1 MPIQQVANMSTESS
15 RAEQL
20 VDQLSLEEQVSL
32 LSGEDFWSLPAIPRL
47 GINKMRVTDGPNG
60 ARGSGSLFGGVS
72 AACFPCG
79 ICIGATWNPE
89 LTEEIGSAIAQ
100 EVKSKGAHLSLGPT
114 VNVHRSCTNGRNFE
128 CYSEDPELASS
139 LTTAYIKGLQK
150 EGIGSAVKHFAGNES
165 EIERTT
171 IDSVVDERTL
181 REIYLRPFEDAVK
194 KAGTWSMMSS
204 YNKLN
209 GTYTAENRWLLT
221 QVLREEWGFDG
232 ALTSDWFGSRSTS
245 PTINAGLNMEMP
257 GPVRDRGQKLINAVD
272 SGEVTRDQVR
282 ALALDVLRLMERVG
296 SLDDNRPFQEHADD
310 LPEHRALIRKAG
322 AEGMVLLKNERNLLP
337 LKVESAGKVAVIGP
351 NAKVARIMGGGS
363 AQLNPHYAVTP
374 LEGLE
379 ARIGSSKLT
388 FSEGC
393 SNYRFE
399 PLYEGELQVEFFANR
414 QLSGEPVHT
423 ETMTD
428 GVAFWI
434 PPFGGNKVEVG
445 NFSAR
450 VSAKYT
456 ADSSGTHHLGF
467 HCAGLARVFLNDQL
481 ILDLTDN
488 WQKGRTFFEEGCD
501 EQTVAVELE
510 AGNEYKIHFD
520 FMSRESDNLTLSA
533 WRLGISKPLG
543 DIELQ
548 AAIEAATQADTVI
561 LFVGRSGEWDTEGS
575 DLENITLPGRQ
586 DELISKILE
595 VNSNTIV
602 VLQTGGPIEMPWIDQ
617 APAVVQAWYP
627 GQECGN
633 AIADVL
639 FGDVEPTGRL
649 PQSFPVKWSD
659 NPTAMGDD
667 LVYPGKDGRV
677 EYREKLNIGYR
688 HYDTTVVKPLFPFG
702 FGLGYTAFALSGLNA
717 ETNDDGS
724 VSASVKVTNTG
735 ANRGTTVVQLYT
747 SELNSK
753 VERPVKELKQFNKLT
768 LQAGE
773 SAVVEFGLG
782 LRDFAYCDIDAK
794 GWRVD
799 AGTFRISA
807 GFNAEQIEQTCDV
820 ELTDQ
825 FTGY

>member
-1 MPIQQVANMSTESS
+1 MSKQDL
-15 RAEQL
+15 RIEQL
-20 VDQLSLEEQVSL
+20 IDQMTLEEQVSL

-79 ICIGATWNPE
+79 IAIGATWNTE
-89 LTEEIGSAIAQ
+89 LTEEIGKAIAQ
-100 EVKSKGAHLSLGPT
+100 EVKSKGAHVSLGPT

-128 CYSEDPELASS
+128 CYSEDPELAAA

-150 EGIGSAVKHFAGNES
+150 EGVGSAVKHFAGNES

-221 QVLREEWGFDG
+221 QVLRNEWGFDG
-232 ALTSDWFGSRSTS
+232 ALTSDWFGSRSTA

-257 GPVRDRGQKLINAVD
+257 GPVRDRGQKLIDAIEA
-272 SGEVTRDQVR
+272 GEVSREQVR
-282 ALALDVLRLMERVG
+282 SLTLDILRLMERVG
-296 SLDDNRPFQEHADD
+296 SLDDGSSFEEHADD
-310 LPEHRALIRKAG
+310 RPEHRALIRQAG
-322 AEGMVLLKNERNLLP
+322 AESIVLLKNSKNLLP
-337 LKVESAGKVAVIGP
+337 LQPETAGKIAVIGP
-351 NAKVARIMGGGS
+351 NANVARIMGGGS
-363 AQLNPHYAVTP
+363 AQLNPHYTVTP
-374 LEGLE
+374 LEGLT
-379 ARIGSSKLT
+379 ARIDASNLT
-388 FSEGC
+388 FAEGC

-399 PLYEGELQVEFFANR
+399 PLYKGELQVEFFANR
-414 QLSGEPVHT
+414 ELTGEPVHT
-423 ETMTD
+423 ESMTD

-434 PPFGGNKVEVG
+434 PPFGGNKVAVG

-450 VSAKYT
+450 VSAKYVPN
-456 ADSSGTHHLGF
+456 SSGIHHLGF
-467 HCAGLARVFLNDQL
+467 HCAGLARVFLNNEL
-481 ILDLTDN
+481 ILDLTDH
-488 WQKGRTFFEEGCD
+488 WKKGRTFFEEGCD
-501 EQTVAVELE
+501 EQTVPVELVAE
-510 AGNEYKIHFD
+510 TEYKIHFD

-543 DIELQ
+543 DVEMEEAIR
-548 AAIEAATQADTVI
+548 AASEADTVV
-561 LFVGRSGEWDTEGS
+561 LFAGRSGEWDTEGS
-575 DLENITLPGRQ
+575 DLENIALPGRQ
-586 DELISKILE
+586 DELISKVLE
-595 VNSNTIV
+595 ANPNTVV
-602 VLQTGGPIEMPWIDQ
+602 VLQTGGPVEMPWIDK
-617 APAVVQAWYP
+617 AHAVMQAWYP

-649 PQSFPVKWSD
+649 PQSFPVKWSE
-659 NPTAMGDD
+659 NPTAVGDD

-677 EYREKLNIGYR
+677 VYREKLNIGYR
-688 HYDTTVVKPLFPFG
+688 HYDARGVKTLFPFG
-702 FGLGYTAFALSGLNA
+702 FGLGYTEFALSDLTAEANA
-717 ETNDDGS
+717 DGS

-773 SAVVEFGLG
+773 SAVVEFELG
-782 LRDFAYCDIDAK
+782 LRDFAYCDVDSK

-799 AGTFRISA
+799 AGTFRLSA
-807 GFNAEQIEQTCDV
+807 GFNAEQIEQTCEI
-820 ELTDQ
+820 ELADQ

>member
-1 MPIQQVANMSTESS
+1 MSNQAT
-15 RAEQL
+15 RIEQL
-20 VDQLSLEEQVSL
+20 IDQMTLEEQVSL

-47 GINKMRVTDGPNG
+47 GVNKMRVTDGPNG

-79 ICIGATWNPE
+79 ISIGATWNPE
-89 LTEEIGSAIAQ
+89 LAEEIGKAIAQ
-100 EVKSKGAHLSLGPT
+100 EVKSKSAHLSLGPT

-128 CYSEDPELASS
+128 CYSEDPELAAS
-139 LTTAYIKGLQK
+139 LTTAYINGLQR
-150 EGIGSAVKHFAGNES
+150 EGVGSAVKHFAGNES

-171 IDSVVDERTL
+171 IDSVIDERTL

-221 QVLREEWGFDG
+221 EVLRNEWGFDG

-257 GPVRDRGQKLINAVD
+257 GPVRDRGQKLIDAIEA
-272 SGEVTRDQVR
+272 GEVSREQIR
-282 ALALDVLRLMERVG
+282 SLALDILRLMERVG
-296 SLDDNRPFQEHADD
+296 SLDDDSPFEEHSEDR
-310 LPEHRALIRKAG
+310 PEHRALIRQAG
-322 AEGMVLLKNERNLLP
+322 AEGTVLLKNNKNLLP
-337 LKVESAGKVAVIGP
+337 LHPVSAGKIAVIGP
-351 NAKVARIMGGGS
+351 NANVARIMGGGS
-363 AQLNPHYAVTP
+363 AQLNPHYTVSP
-374 LEGLE
+374 LEGLR
-379 ARIGSSKLT
+379 ARIDESNLT
-388 FSEGC
+388 FAEGC

-414 QLSGEPVHT
+414 ELSGEPVYT
-423 ETMTD
+423 ESMTD

-450 VSAKYT
+450 VSAKYL
-456 ADSSGTHHLGF
+456 AKSSGTHHLGF
-467 HCAGLARVFLNDQL
+467 HCAGLARIFLNDEL
-481 ILDLTDN
+481 ILDLTDH
-488 WQKGRTFFEEGCD
+488 WEKGRTFFEEGCD
-501 EQTVAVELE
+501 EQTVAIELV
-510 AGNEYKIHFD
+510 ADIEYKIHFD

-543 DIELQ
+543 DVEMDE
-548 AAIEAATQADTVI
+548 AIRAATEADTVV
-561 LFVGRSGEWDTEGS
+561 LFAGRSGEWDTEGS
-575 DLENITLPGRQ
+575 DLENISLPGRQ
-586 DELISKILE
+586 DELIAKVLAA
-595 VNSNTIV
+595 NPNTVV
-602 VLQTGGPIEMPWIDQ
+602 VLQTGGPTEMPWVEQ
-617 APAVVQAWYP
+617 ADTLLQAWYP

-639 FGDVEPTGRL
+639 FGAVEPTGRL

-659 NPTAMGDD
+659 NPTAVGDD

-688 HYDTTVVKPLFPFG
+688 HYDATGVKTLFPFG
-702 FGLGYTAFALSGLNA
+702 FGLSYTEFALSDLKAAANA
-717 ETNDDGS
+717 DGS
-724 VSASVKVTNTG
+724 VAASVKVTNTG
-735 ANRGTTVVQLYT
+735 ANHGTTVVQLYT

-773 SAVVEFGLG
+773 SAVVEFELG
-782 LRDFAYCDIDAK
+782 LRDFAYCDVDAK

-799 AGTFRISA
+799 AGTFRLSA
-807 GFNAEQIEQTCDV
+807 GFNAEQIEQTCEI